1 MSPTTTSTSARAQ
14 RRRAGL
20 AAFVGTTVEWYDFY
34 IYSTAAALVFG
45 PLFFPSE
52 DPVTTLAA
60 AFATYAIGF
69 LARPLGAVIF
79 GRMGDRIGRRPALV
93 ATMILMGFSTVA
105 TGLLP
110 TFESVGVLAP
120 VLLVVMRFIQGVSV
134 GGEWGGAVLIAVE
147 HAPEKSKTVYG
158 SFAQLGNPMGAMLA
172 TGVFSLITMAEDD
185 LLMGWGWR
193 IPFLLSAVLIV
204 VGLIIRMA
212 VEESPTFTQTV
223 EIRKQKNAAP
233 APGILHHW
241 RILLLA
247 VGMVAV
253 PSGAYYISSTYL
265 TAFATEGPGSI
276 NATVVLQV
284 LTIGSFCELLAT
296 VPIAWLGDRF
306 GRVRVFAISAIGLGL
321 FGIPLFLAAEV
332 GLVGLLIVSM
342 IIIRL
347 AGTGAYAAL
356 ATIMAQAFPAQNRY
370 QSISLAY
377 QAGAAIFGGFSP
389 LVSTL
394 LFGATGTIWSV
405 ILLMLAFCVLSVVCA
420 RFVPQIVDEEPVT
433 DDVVVTK

>member
-1 MSPTTTSTSARAQ
+1 MSQLTSSAVATSR

-52 DPVTTLAA
+52 DRVTALAA

-93 ATMILMGFSTVA
+93 ATMILMGVATVA

-110 TFESVGVLAP
+110 TFETVGVLAP
-120 VLLVVMRFIQGVSV
+120 ILLVIMRFVQGVSV

-172 TGVFSLITMAEDD
+172 TGMFSLITMSGDEF
-185 LLMGWGWR
+185 LLDWGWR
-193 IPFLLSAVLIV
+193 IPFVLSAVLII
-204 VGLIIRMA
+204 VGLVIRTA
-212 VEESPTFTQTV
+212 VEESPTFTQTLAT
-223 EIRKQKNAAP
+223 QTAHPTAT
-233 APGILHHW
+233 PGLFRHW
-241 RILLLA
+241 RTLLLA
-247 VGMVAV
+247 VGLVAV

-265 TAFATEGPGSI
+265 TAFATEGPGTIS
-276 NATVVLQV
+276 ATLILQV

-296 VPIAWLGDRF
+296 VPVAWLGDRF
-306 GRVRVFAISAIGLGL
+306 GRVRVFSISALGLGL
-321 FGIPLFLAAEV
+321 FGIPLFLAAEA

-347 AGTGAYAAL
+347 AGTGAYSAL
-356 ATIMAQAFPAQNRY
+356 AAIMSQAFPAQNRY
-370 QSISLAY
+370 QSISLSY
-377 QAGAAIFGGFSP
+377 QVGAAIFGGFSP

-394 LFGATGTIWSV
+394 LFGATGTIWAV

-420 RFVPQIVDEEPVT
+420 RFVPQIVDEET
-433 DDVVVTK
+433 ASDDQAVLA